1 MSIQFVQQMDTL
13 RRRSLRMAYA
23 VEDLLHEA
31 CETVQHVDVNLARRV
46 INRDEEIDREE
57 VAVEAEVI
65 RLITLFQPMGE
76 DMRFLCTVL
85 KVNDDLERIADCAV
99 NLAERAEHIDP
110 ELTVKARDDIRQIF
124 PVVQQMIRKCIQA
137 YAESD
142 AKVARQVMQQDELV
156 DTFYAD
162 FIKKIVT
169 EGADSSEKMAVQLDL
184 LSVAKNLERIADH
197 ISNIAEDVIFLKTGE
212 IIRHQEQT

>member
-1 MSIQFVQQMDTL
+1 MSIQFVQQLDTL

-57 VAVEAEVI
+57 VAVESEVI

-85 KVNDDLERIADCAV
+85 KVNNDLERIADCAV
-99 NLAERAEHIDP
+99 NMAERAEHLDP
-110 ELTVKARDDIRQIF
+110 KQTLQARDDIKQIF
-124 PVVQQMIRKCIQA
+124 PVVHQMIRKCIQA
-137 YAESD
+137 YADSD
-142 AKVARQVMQQDELV
+142 ADLSRIVMQQDEVV

-162 FIKKIVT
+162 FIKKTVS
-169 EGADSSEKMAVQLDL
+169 EGAHSSEKMAVQLDL
-184 LSVAKNLERIADH
+184 LSVAKNIERIADH
-197 ISNIAEDVIFLKTGE
+197 ISNIAEDVIFLRTGK
-212 IIRHQEQT
+212 IIRHKEKT